1 MVIVGMGIIRLGE
14 GCAYCDARVCCV
26 VSVMSSACLILAKV
40 LPSLIPV
47 PRIKS
52 EDVTGR

>member
-1 MVIVGMGIIRLGE
+1 MVMVEMGIIRLGE

-26 VSVMSSACLILAKV
+26 VSVMSSTCLISAEV

-52 EDVTGR
+52 EDVTGI

>member
-1 MVIVGMGIIRLGE
+1 MVVMGMGIIRLGE
-14 GCAYCDARVCCV
+14 GCAYCDARGCCG
-26 VSVMSSACLILAKV
+26 VSVMSSACLISSKD

-52 EDVTGR
+52 GDVTGI

>member
-1 MVIVGMGIIRLGE
+1 MVMVGMGIIRLGE
-14 GCAYCDARVCCV
+14 GCAYCDARGCCV

-47 PRIKS
+47 PRIKP
-52 EDVTGR
+52 EEFTGI